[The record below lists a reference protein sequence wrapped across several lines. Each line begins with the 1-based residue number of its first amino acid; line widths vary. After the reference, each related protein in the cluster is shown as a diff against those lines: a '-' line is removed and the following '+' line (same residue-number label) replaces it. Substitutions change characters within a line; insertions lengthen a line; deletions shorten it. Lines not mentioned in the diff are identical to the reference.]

1 MNKKSSAFAAKIAR
15 DLSSGWARLV
25 LLGFALG
32 AGVFVLTLVSDSAS
46 VLLRE
51 MSRNYEET
59 DPASATFELS
69 TPVEAES
76 LAILKSTRGVE
87 KVQAAQSLR
96 LRVLDA
102 RGHWQ
107 PLLIFVTDSLV
118 DTGIARV
125 APVEGP
131 WPPSPGNIAW
141 ERTALPTFGWKSGDR
156 VQLRTQD
163 GQVLSTTIETVV
175 HDPAVAPAYQERTAY
190 AYAEPATIA
199 NWGLSSFDQIKIR
212 TDQSLDTP
220 GIRRLSASL
229 ANDIAAS
236 GQEVKEIQVPP
247 AHRHPHQGI
256 LSTIL
261 LVLGIFGLLSIVLS
275 SLLAA
280 NAVASFLAREKR
292 SIGILKTLG
301 LPGMAI
307 QALVLIPL
315 ACTGILATALGLPLG
330 LVAAPALTRTVAELL
345 NFSIAS
351 PTPASWAVILP
362 FLLGLLVPLALGLP
376 LALRAQRLS
385 IVEALNDQ
393 GTEKTRFAGA
403 KGARISGRRFAVL
416 EMSLR
421 NAVRRKKR
429 LVLSLLLM
437 GMGGGL
443 FLTATNL
450 TLSWRT
456 NLKESL
462 AARKFDYQL
471 RLGSQPSSEDI
482 ARLRVAVPDIDSL
495 ELWRSLPVSS
505 VSREG
510 VAVDITYP
518 DEAHGSFRAY
528 AVPNDTAMLRFPLMK
543 GSWRRNPGEVVLNQS
558 AMARFPGTRIDD
570 TVRLSLGGV
579 IRDFRLRGVVKEL
592 GQAAA
597 YLDPAEWK
605 NFLPGS
611 EDRTELVLSLAGRT
625 DQASVQAHLA
635 VWTEERNLPLE
646 VLVSS
651 QEYQVGGTEHFSLL
665 ITLILFMGLITG
677 AVGWLGVSSMLSL
690 AVVER
695 RREFGILRSIGATPG
710 ILVGSLLAEATAMLV
725 LGFAAAMLLSLP
737 LSGALGDFLGRLSSQ
752 TPLPIVV
759 NAPMAGLWL
768 FLCIAGGLGASAIP
782 AVGASRQTVRDTFN
796 S

>member
-1 MNKKSSAFAAKIAR
+1 M
-15 DLSSGWARLV
+15 
-25 LLGFALG
+25 
-32 AGVFVLTLVSDSAS
+32 
-46 VLLRE
+46 
-51 MSRNYEET
+51 
-59 DPASATFELS
+59 
-69 TPVEAES
+69 
-76 LAILKSTRGVE
+76 
-87 KVQAAQSLR
+87 
-96 LRVLDA
+96 
-102 RGHWQ
+102 
-107 PLLIFVTDSLV
+107 
-118 DTGIARV
+118 
-125 APVEGP
+125 
-131 WPPSPGNIAW
+131 
-141 ERTALPTFGWKSGDR
+141 
-156 VQLRTQD
+156 
-163 GQVLSTTIETVV
+163 
-175 HDPAVAPAYQERTAY
+175 
-190 AYAEPATIA
+190 
-199 NWGLSSFDQIKIR
+199 
-212 TDQSLDTP
+212 
-220 GIRRLSASL
+220 
-229 ANDIAAS
+229 
-236 GQEVKEIQVPP
+236 KEIQVPP

-677 AVGWLGVSSMLSL
+677 AVGMAGCLLDAQSGRGRKAAGVRNPQEHRRDAGNPRGQPAGGGYRHAGSGLRGSHAAFAAPLGSPRGFPRKTLFADATADRRERADGRPLALSL
-690 AVVER
+690 HR
-695 RREFGILRSIGATPG
+695 RRARSLRDPGRRSLPADSPGYVQFLTDIVDRKNEGAHHEKSEIHHHRPRDRRGTDAFDPSRRERQLAGAGRENARGRLRSAEPETPP
-710 ILVGSLLAEATAMLV
+710 GS
-725 LGFAAAMLLSLP
+725 
-737 LSGALGDFLGRLSSQ
+737 
-752 TPLPIVV
+752 
-759 NAPMAGLWL
+759 
-768 FLCIAGGLGASAIP
+768 
-782 AVGASRQTVRDTFN
+782 
-796 S
+796 